1 MTSDD
6 LKVQHKIQEAIRYV
20 LQPSSGDNFLI
31 INRNSDHLSALTENA
46 AKTLKL
52 NAETFSLNKQGPY
65 DRFPSELKENILS
78 RKYPRAIGLFTY
90 PEGTDWGQKET
101 PARVDLLYEAIKKTP
116 MGYLHAPGI
125 NSDMILNGP
134 GRVNFKEMIT
144 DAEKMLETLKGVK
157 TVQIKAPAGTDI
169 EIEIPSELIWE
180 TDCIVVPPDPYG
192 DPGIFGNFVPG
203 EVCIERRRKV
213 SVAGRE
219 VKYPIKLIANG
230 TIVCD
235 VCADNINKLVDPA
248 KPITIS
254 FKDGVLTDYR
264 SPDEAFQVLHEE
276 WKQREA
282 EYGLPTVMEELGI
295 GINDKA
301 RRTPEM
307 LEAEKM
313 DGTAHA
319 AAAHVN
325 SHADFLVDR
334 PTVTVIYEDKSKKTI
349 MKDGVLKLN

>member
-6 LKVQHKIQEAIRYV
+6 LKTQYKIQEAIQYV

-31 INRNSDHLSALTENA
+31 INRNSDHLSGLTGNA
-46 AKTLKL
+46 AKALKL
-52 NAETFSLNKQGPY
+52 NIETFSLDKQGPY
-65 DRFPSELKENILS
+65 ERFPSELKEEILS
-78 RKYPRAIGLFTY
+78 GKYPRAMGFFTY
-90 PEGTDWGQKET
+90 PEDTDWGQKET

-116 MGYLHAPGI
+116 VGYLHAPGI
-125 NSDMILNGP
+125 NPDMILNGP
-134 GRVNFKEMIT
+134 GRVNFKEMTT
-144 DAEKMLETLKGVK
+144 DAEKMLEALKGAK
-157 TVQIKAPAGTDI
+157 TVHITAPAGTDI
-169 EIEIPSELIWE
+169 KIGLPSELKWE

-203 EVCIERRRKV
+203 EVFIERRRQV

-219 VKYPIKLIANG
+219 VEYPIKLIGNG
-230 TIVCD
+230 KIVCD
-235 VCADNINKLVDPA
+235 ICADNINKMVNPG

-254 FKDGVLTDYR
+254 FRDGILTDYS
-264 SPDEAFQVLHEE
+264 SPDQIFHVLLEE
-276 WKQREA
+276 WKERE
-282 EYGLPTVMEELGI
+282 EKYGLPTVLEELGI

-313 DGTAHA
+313 GGTIHA

-325 SHADFLVDR
+325 SHADFLVDK
-334 PTVTVIYEDKSKKTI
+334 PTVTVTYEDKPKKTI
-349 MKDGVLKLN
+349 MEDGTLTLI

>member
-6 LKVQHKIQEAIRYV
+6 LKIQYKIQEAIRYV

-46 AKTLKL
+46 AKALKL
-52 NAETFSLNKQGPY
+52 NAETFPLDKQGPY
-65 DRFPSELKENILS
+65 ERFPSELKENILS
-78 RKYPRAIGLFTY
+78 RKYPRAMGLFTY
-90 PEGTDWGQKET
+90 PEDTDWGQKET
-101 PARVDLLYEAIKKTP
+101 PARVDMLYEAIKKTP

-125 NSDMILNGP
+125 NRDMILNGP

-144 DAEKMLETLKGVK
+144 DAEKMLEILKGVK
-157 TVQIKAPAGTDI
+157 AVHITAPAGTDI
-169 EIEIPSELIWE
+169 EIGLPSELIWE
-180 TDCIVVPPDPYG
+180 TDCTVVPPDPYG
-192 DPGIFGNFVPG
+192 YPGKFGNFVPG

-219 VKYPIKLIANG
+219 VKYPIKLTANG
-230 TIVCD
+230 KIVCD

-248 KPITIS
+248 KPIAIS
-254 FKDGVLTDYR
+254 FEDGILTDYS
-264 SPDEAFQVLHEE
+264 SPDETFHVLLTE
-276 WKQREA
+276 WKEREK

-295 GINDKA
+295 GINNKA

-313 DGTAHA
+313 GGTIHV

-325 SHADFLVDR
+325 SHADFLVDK
-334 PTVTVIYEDKSKKTI
+334 PTVTAVYEDKSKKTI
-349 MKDGVLKLN
+349 MENGTLTLR